1 MNLVATD
8 FLKNGIIYIKI
19 GTVYLKFGEKIEI
32 SRSDFFKLDRRRNL
46 YSNFFCV
53 FLPDFIL
60 FFYNPILWG
69 WYEQRRER
77 WSEERLWLSSGRR
90 GSLLGLF
97 AESTVYLLYP
107 HPQLT
112 RKLC

>member
-53 FLPDFIL
+53 FFLIL
-60 FFYNPILWG
+60 FYFFIILYYG
-69 WYEQRRER
+69 DGMN
-77 WSEERLWLSSGRR
+77 SEGSGGRR
-90 GSLLGLF
+90 SGSG
-97 AESTVYLLYP
+97 
-107 HPQLT
+107 
-112 RKLC
+112 